1 MSLIKE
7 MANWLEQTITHRQRT
22 GRPYITLTY
31 AQSLDGAIAARPG
44 HPLAL
49 SCRDSQAVTHTLRA
63 RHDAILVGIGTVLA
77 DNPSLTVRLV
87 SGKNPQPVVLDS
99 RLRFPLFSKLLRQ
112 QSLPWIMT
120 SSEAE
125 SERQAALE
133 QLGAKIYRLASGD
146 NGGIAIKTV
155 LETLGDKGINSV
167 MVEGGAQI
175 ISSFLGCQAVDQ
187 IIVTIAPVLV
197 GGVRVLDFRQQ
208 PQPKVF
214 PRLINLDYQRIGEDL
229 IVRGE
234 PDWAPLK

>member
-1 MSLIKE
+1 
-7 MANWLEQTITHRQRT
+7 
-22 GRPYITLTY
+22 
-31 AQSLDGAIAARPG
+31 
-44 HPLAL
+44 
-49 SCRDSQAVTHTLRA
+49 LRA

-99 RLRFPLFSKLLRQ
+99 RLRFPLFSRLLRQ

-155 LETLGDKGINSV
+155 LETLGNKGINSV

-208 PQPKVF
+208 PPQKVF
-214 PRLINLDYQRIGEDL
+214 PRLINIDYQRIGEDL
-229 IVRGE
+229 IVCGK
-234 PDWAPLK
+234 PDWGS

>member
-7 MANWLEQTITHRQRT
+7 MANWLEQTMTHRQRT

-44 HPLAL
+44 RPLAL

-112 QSLPWIMT
+112 QSLPWIIT

-208 PQPKVF
+208 PPQKVF
-214 PRLINLDYQRIGEDL
+214 PRLINIDYQRIGEDL

>member
-44 HPLAL
+44 RPLAL

-214 PRLINLDYQRIGEDL
+214 PRLINIDYQRIGEDL

>member
-44 HPLAL
+44 RPLAL

-214 PRLINLDYQRIGEDL
+214 PRLINIEYQRIGEDL